1 MKESA
6 HGQVDPTSGRAGEAS
21 ALGTGVHFAWI
32 YSGREQRENRRA
44 GLSTARSFWPPI
56 LSE

>member
-1 MKESA
+1 MVKESA

-32 YSGREQRENRRA
+32 YSGRE
-44 GLSTARSFWPPI
+44 
-56 LSE
+56 